1 MFTLGRGLRKFFAAS
16 STTMESLP
24 LKELD
29 FGLQKRTGPSSGV
42 VASIVL
48 VSPGLDCPG
57 VSLAEVCATCL
68 GVTCGSLVIE
78 VQYLELDFHEPGEN
92 CKKSIS
98 HAQHTIF
105 ISTECP
111 FHTPHFGNEKKKNHN
126 L

>member
-1 MFTLGRGLRKFFAAS
+1 MFILGRGLWKFLAAAS

-29 FGLQKRTGPSSGV
+29 FGLQKPTGPSSGV

-68 GVTCGSLVIE
+68 SGSE
-78 VQYLELDFHEPGEN
+78 VQYLN
-92 CKKSIS
+92 N
-98 HAQHTIF
+98 IF
-105 ISTECP
+105 S
-111 FHTPHFGNEKKKNHN
+111 
-126 L
+126 